1 MNVIKKAAATDAVT
15 TTRKKK
21 GKVKV
26 KLATMSAE
34 AIGDEYASYGTE
46 R

>member
-1 MNVIKKAAATDAVT
+1 VNVIKKAAATDAVT

-26 KLATMSAE
+26 KQARITR
-34 AIGDEYASYGTE
+34 GVD